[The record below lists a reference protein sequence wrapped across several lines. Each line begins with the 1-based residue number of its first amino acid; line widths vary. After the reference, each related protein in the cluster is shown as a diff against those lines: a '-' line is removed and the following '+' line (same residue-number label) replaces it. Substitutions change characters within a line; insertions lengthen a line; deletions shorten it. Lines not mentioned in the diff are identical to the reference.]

1 MSQARMDQVRALL
14 DAGREAEAIAIVRQ
28 EAAAGEA
35 WGLFALAECK
45 LAGQGMPR
53 DPEGAVALLE
63 QAGAIGWQPAAIR
76 LITLYASGT
85 GCPEQPAKA
94 KQIVDMCRA
103 TSEIAEAQARV
114 LEREPE
120 RADYSVEVLSESLDV
135 TLLRGVLTAAE
146 CEWFATRAQPFL
158 EPSFVEEPGTGKRIP
173 HPVRTSKGMSFGP
186 LQEDL
191 VVNRVNRCIARLS
204 GTEYGWGEPLHVLSY
219 EPGEEYKPHFDALPG
234 ATNQRQAT
242 AILYLN
248 DGYEGGETVFPEL
261 DLTVRGKAGD
271 MLLFANL
278 DAAGR
283 RDDRSR
289 HAGLPVTSGHK
300 WIATRWIR
308 QRRYHPWQPA

>member
-1 MSQARMDQVRALL
+1 MDQVRALL
-14 DAGREAEAIAIVRQ
+14 DAGREQEAVDIVRQ
-28 EAAAGEA
+28 EAAAGQA

-45 LAGQGMPR
+45 LVGQGMPR
-53 DPEGAVALLE
+53 DPQGAVALLE
-63 QAGAIGWQPAAIR
+63 QAGAVGWQPAAIR

-94 KQIVDMCRA
+94 RQIVDMCR
-103 TSEIAEAQARV
+103 TTNDLAEAQARV

-120 RADYSVEVLSESLDV
+120 RDQYPQEALSDELDV
-135 TLLRGVLTAAE
+135 TLFREVLTPAE
-146 CEWFATRAQPFL
+146 CEWIASRAQPFL

-191 VVNRVNRCIARLS
+191 VVNRINRRIARLS

-234 ATNQRQAT
+234 AGNQRQAT

-248 DGYEGGETVFPEL
+248 EGYEGGETVFPDL
-261 DLTVRGKAGD
+261 GLTVPARQGD
-271 MLLFANL
+271 MLLFANVGP
-278 DAAGR
+278 DGA
-283 RDDRSR
+283 RDDASR
-289 HAGLPVTSGHK
+289 HAGLPVTSGRK

-308 QRRYHPWQPA
+308 QQRYHPWDGA